1 MMVFPTPMLPHM
13 IPLLRLREA
22 GEAIFEKPGNDDADI
37 SADAIAALLVNSR
50 LFIVYCFE

>member
-1 MMVFPTPMLPHM
+1 MLPHM